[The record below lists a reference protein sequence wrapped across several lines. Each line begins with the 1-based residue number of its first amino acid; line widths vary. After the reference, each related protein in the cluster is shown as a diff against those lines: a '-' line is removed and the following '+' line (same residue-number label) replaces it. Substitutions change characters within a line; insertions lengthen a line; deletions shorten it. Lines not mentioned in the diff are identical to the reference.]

1 VLASALLLAV
11 AAYALGI
18 DQFLF
23 VACLLAVLIG
33 LCLLLVRYR
42 APRLSARRRFSHD
55 VISVG
60 SPVTVTID
68 LSNDTVGRSSAAV
81 WTDRLPWEPGSTLPA
96 RLPALPSARYSSR
109 GSTRLDYVLHP
120 PQRGIVDIGPV
131 AVERADPFGL
141 STRQTVLG
149 DSRQLIV
156 APRITPL
163 AGSGFSLA
171 GGDGSVRAS
180 RRNTAGSND
189 DLMTRE
195 YRRGDALRRV
205 HWRATARHGDLMVR
219 QEEESSFPTARLVL
233 DTRDDGYDTA
243 DDFEWALGMVASVGV
258 HLVSAGFQLHLR
270 ETAHA
275 QLVAPTEAGGGT
287 GHDVEFLT
295 SLASV
300 DRVTGAGALPSVD
313 TDQHGPVFAVV
324 AAPSGDVLR
333 WIVGQRAPHE
343 HGVAIVV
350 AAPGSATV
358 ETFARAGWH
367 CVAVTAADDPAEVW
381 TAALDDE
388 GASGE
393 LYGRA
398 RFAQTGLPNG

>member
-1 VLASALLLAV
+1 MVI
-11 AAYALGI
+11 AAYSLGNE
-18 DQFLF
+18 QFRF
-23 VACLLAVLIG
+23 VACLLAALVG

-42 APRLSARRRFSHD
+42 APRLTAARRFSVD
-55 VISVG
+55 VVSVG

-68 LSNDTVGRSSAAV
+68 VTNGTVGRSSAAE
-81 WTDRLPWEPGSTLPA
+81 WSDRLPWEPGATEPA
-96 RLPALPSARYSSR
+96 RLAGLPSARYSSR
-109 GSTRLDYVLHP
+109 GTARLEYVLHP
-120 PQRGIVDIGPV
+120 PRRGIVEIGPV

-180 RRNTAGSND
+180 RRNTAGNND

-219 QEEESSFPTARLVL
+219 QEEESSFPTARLVV
-233 DTRDDGYDTA
+233 DTRDDGYATSDA
-243 DDFEWALGMVASVGV
+243 FEWALGMVASLGV

-270 ETAHA
+270 ETAPA
-275 QLVAPTEAGGGT
+275 QLVAPLEAGGGT

-295 SLASV
+295 SLA
-300 DRVTGAGALPSVD
+300 RVALVVGRHDAPPSVAEL
-313 TDQHGPVFAVV
+313 DQHGPIFAVV
-324 AAPSGDVLR
+324 SAPTADTLR
-333 WIVGQRAPHE
+333 WIVGQRAPNE
-343 HGVAIVV
+343 HGVAILVDE
-350 AAPGSATV
+350 PGSAAF
-358 ETFARAGWH
+358 ETLSRAGWH
-367 CVAVTAADDPAEVW
+367 CVAAHSTDDAAEVW
-381 TAALDDE
+381 AAALDDE
-388 GASGE
+388 GAGGE
-393 LYGRA
+393 SYGRSLFA
-398 RFAQTGLPNG
+398 RSERGHG